1 MKTEYEVRVLNV
13 DKEEIKKKLESLK
26 AEFKWERLQKRYV
39 YDFNPKIE
47 GKWIRLRTDGVKT
60 TLTIKNVKSKS
71 IDGTEELE
79 IEVSD
84 LEKTNLILK
93 ELGYIPKAVQENKR
107 CRYILDGVEID
118 IDSWPQIPDYI
129 EIEGKNEEE
138 VYKTV
143 ETLGFTKEDTTG
155 KDVESV
161 YKDYGIDLNKIDIL
175 ELEEN
180 RK

>member
-1 MKTEYEVRVLNV
+1 MKTEYEIRILNIN
-13 DKEEIKKKLESLK
+13 KEEMKKKLESLNAK
-26 AEFKWERLQKRYV
+26 FQGERLQKRYV
-39 YDFNPKIE
+39 YDFNPVLPN
-47 GKWIRLRTDGVKT
+47 KWIRLRTNGIET
-60 TLTIKNVKSKS
+60 TLTIKNVKNKN

-79 IEVSD
+79 IAVSD

-107 CRYILDGVEID
+107 CRYILNGVEID

-143 ETLGFTKEDTTG
+143 EILGFTKENTTG

-161 YKDYGIDLNKIDIL
+161 YKDYGIDLNKIEIL

>member
-1 MKTEYEVRVLNV
+1 MKTEYEIRILNIN
-13 DKEEIKKKLESLK
+13 KEEMKKKLESLNAK
-26 AEFKWERLQKRYV
+26 FQGERLQKRYV
-39 YDFNPKIE
+39 YDFNPILPN
-47 GKWIRLRTDGVKT
+47 KWIRLRTNGIET
-60 TLTIKNVKSKS
+60 TLTIKNVKNKN

-79 IEVSD
+79 IAVSD

-107 CRYILDGVEID
+107 CRYILNGVEID

-143 ETLGFTKEDTTG
+143 EILGFTKENTTG

-161 YKDYGIDLNKIDIL
+161 YKDYGIDLNKIEIL

>member
-1 MKTEYEVRVLNV
+1 MNIEYEIKILNV
-13 DKEEIKKKLESLK
+13 DKEEIKKKLESLN

-47 GKWIRLRTDGVKT
+47 GKWIRLRTDGAKT
-60 TLTIKNVKSKS
+60 SLTIKNIKKKS

-79 IEVSD
+79 IKVDD

-93 ELGYIPKAVQENKR
+93 ELGYTPKAVQENKR
-107 CRYILDGVEID
+107 YCYILDGVEID
-118 IDSWPQIPDYI
+118 IDSWPMIPDYV

-138 VYKTV
+138 VYKIV
-143 ETLGFTKEDTTG
+143 EILGFTKDEITG

-161 YKDYGIDLNKIDIL
+161 YKDYGIELNKIEIL